1 MIFKLSDNQPIDTM
15 KADYCVVV
23 WAVNLSEQTLFD
35 LPLRH
40 FDLTNDLC
48 LTVIISSE
56 YGRKFLVTLPTYM
69 ELHLESSMYGQLD
82 KPNF

>member
-1 MIFKLSDNQPIDTM
+1 MIFKLSENQPIDTM

-23 WAVNLSEQTLFD
+23 WAVNLSEQTLFG

-48 LTVIISSE
+48 PMVIICSALVAMLSMEFE
-56 YGRKFLVTLPTYM
+56 YTCCKLQDIHKAVHQDL
-69 ELHLESSMYGQLD
+69 
-82 KPNF
+82 

>member
-1 MIFKLSDNQPIDTM
+1 MLMIFKLSDNQPIDTM

-40 FDLTNDLC
+40 FDLNVRPLSDL
-48 LTVIISSE
+48 LINPRPEGYGSRFVINPRHE
-56 YGRKFLVTLPTYM
+56 GLR
-69 ELHLESSMYGQLD
+69 
-82 KPNF
+82 